1 MKLGRGTRRL
11 LSRMSPWVAKVA
23 ELAESA
29 AAVGAAGWAAV
40 AVLMLQGQTHLA
52 LSRMCP
58 KVATPPA
65 ASAARW
71 MAVLVMLGCQ
81 TFGQIFGLAAPMEQA
96 LPT

>member
-1 MKLGRGTRRL
+1 
-11 LSRMSPWVAKVA
+11 MSPWVAKVA

-40 AVLMLQGQTHLA
+40 AVLMLQGQTRLA
-52 LSRMCP
+52 LSRMFP
-58 KVATPPA
+58 GVTLPA

>member
-1 MKLGRGTRRL
+1 
-11 LSRMSPWVAKVA
+11 MSPWVAKVA
-23 ELAESA
+23 ELAELA
-29 AAVGAAGWAAV
+29 AMVAVGAAGWAAV